1 MRIVHWWSLFL
12 AKTYSRIASR
22 IREYAK
28 MDGLT
33 VDWLGKRAVP
43 SPKTM
48 ITFRSPQIGLS
59 VTMDFDWSGSNRND
73 GIKPDPTASN
83 AINVAVITIPWLLR
97 RVNTAKLTDAR
108 TPKRRVNV

>member
-1 MRIVHWWSLFL
+1 M
-12 AKTYSRIASR
+12 ASR

-28 MDGLT
+28 IDGLT
-33 VDWLGKRAVP
+33 IDWLGKRAVP

-73 GIKPDPTASN
+73 GIKPNPTASN
-83 AINVAVITIPWLLR
+83 PINVAVIAIALLLPPF
-97 RVNTAKLTDAR
+97 NTANLTHTSR
-108 TPKRRVNV
+108 NKIMFTEI

>member
-1 MRIVHWWSLFL
+1 M
-12 AKTYSRIASR
+12 AKTCSRIASR

-83 AINVAVITIPWLLR
+83 ATNVAVIAIAVVLR
-97 RVNTAKLTDAR
+97 QFNRTKLTDAR
-108 TPKRRVNV
+108 RKKSMVKVIIW